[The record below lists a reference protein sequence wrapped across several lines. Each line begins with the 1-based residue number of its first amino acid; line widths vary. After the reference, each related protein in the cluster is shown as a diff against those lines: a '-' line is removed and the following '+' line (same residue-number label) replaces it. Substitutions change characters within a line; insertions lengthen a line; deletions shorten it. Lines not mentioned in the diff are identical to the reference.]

1 MKIRTLFIVLLFA
14 SSAHAQ
20 LIEGDIVTVGRKLLN
35 NPAFLI
41 EGMKDGWA
49 KFELAVDIN
58 GNVTGVTQKETNL
71 KSTPATMLMR
81 DYVKKFKF
89 EAGTS
94 FPVHHHVIVK
104 ITMVKGAVKEQDL
117 EIEL

>member
-1 MKIRTLFIVLLFA
+1 MKLLLLSIGLFVGTAANAQFLEGELLT
-14 SSAHAQ
+14 
-20 LIEGDIVTVGRKLLN
+20 DGRKAIN
-35 NPAFLI
+35 DPSFVI

-71 KSTPATMLMR
+71 KSTPATMLIR

-89 EAGTS
+89 EAGTAY
-94 FPVHHHVIVK
+94 PVHHHVIVK
-104 ITMVKGAVKEQDL
+104 VTMVKGATKEQTLDIDL
-117 EIEL
+117 